1 MKVKNLIV
9 VFACL
14 SMLTG
19 CASIITHGDKTMPIK
34 TTPSGATV
42 EIKDLFKDKI
52 VSKNTTPFQATLERG
67 DGYFL
72 KKRYAI
78 NLSKD
83 GYIQENIELSPELN
97 WVYFGNILLG
107 GLIGMVIV
115 DPATG
120 DMWQYSEDIIDV
132 ELYPDTPEGRLAKE
146 NNTKEKIA
154 KEKEAKIKS
163 VYDVR

>member
-19 CASIITHGDKTMPIK
+19 CASIITHGDKNMPIK

-132 ELYPDTPEGRLAKE
+132 MNMQR
-146 NNTKEKIA
+146 NIRRR
-154 KEKEAKIKS
+154 S
-163 VYDVR
+163 H